1 MLKIQSLEKPAGKKY
16 LLEKK
21 IHKMLFLQPRNGFLK
36 KKKKKKNLFGT
47 QVPNLK
53 WSTILRFTPF
63 PSFVGNPRAINKQRE
78 IHGSGDS

>member
-36 KKKKKKNLFGT
+36 KKKKKKTCLAPKCQT
-47 QVPNLK
+47 
-53 WSTILRFTPF
+53 
-63 PSFVGNPRAINKQRE
+63 
-78 IHGSGDS
+78 